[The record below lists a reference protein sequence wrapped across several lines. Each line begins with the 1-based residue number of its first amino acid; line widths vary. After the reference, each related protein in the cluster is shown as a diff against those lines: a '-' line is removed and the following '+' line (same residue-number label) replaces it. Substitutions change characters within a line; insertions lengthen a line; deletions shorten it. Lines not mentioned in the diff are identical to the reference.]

1 MNLYNDDFYI
11 VRDEETRNAANTVLS
26 IVSQIFSIN
35 SMVDVGCGV
44 GTWLNE
50 FHKIKKGQ
58 CNIVGIDGNYVNREL
73 LTIEKDRFLPMD
85 LESQIELSEK
95 FDLAIS
101 LEVAEHLSIGRAEG
115 FVNDLT
121 KLSPVIL
128 FSAAFPNQGGG
139 GTY

>member
-95 FDLAIS
+95 FDLAEFGNSVFSS
-101 LEVAEHLSIGRAEG
+101 LSESRGWDILMNVPC
-115 FVNDLT
+115 LT
-121 KLSPVIL
+121 GLDYLK
-128 FSAAFPNQGGG
+128 NRDMKNM
-139 GTY
+139 T